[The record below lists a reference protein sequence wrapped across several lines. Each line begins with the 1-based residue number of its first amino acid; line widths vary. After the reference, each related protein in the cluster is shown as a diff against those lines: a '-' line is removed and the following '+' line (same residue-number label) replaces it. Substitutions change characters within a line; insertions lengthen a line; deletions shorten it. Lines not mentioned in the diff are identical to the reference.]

1 MIKLGVKFVKPMR
14 WMTVLLL
21 LGAAVFVSTVPR
33 MDLPETAFNE
43 ADAPVNLAPAARPTI
58 RLVPPAVDP
67 IMASPALFV
76 YSAGHVSNGLAVESA
91 PMPVQRHGHSLR
103 DLLCTYLI

>member
-1 MIKLGVKFVKPMR
+1 MVI
-14 WMTVLLL
+14 LL

-33 MDLPETAFNE
+33 IDLPETSFNE

-67 IMASPALFV
+67 IMILPSLFV
-76 YSAGHVSNGLAVESA
+76 TRAAQIPSSLAAESA
-91 PMPVQRHGHSLR
+91 AMPAHRHGHSLQ
-103 DLLCTYLI
+103 DLLCTFLI

>member
-1 MIKLGVKFVKPMR
+1 MELGVSIVKRLR
-14 WMTVLLL
+14 WITVLVL
-21 LGAAVFVSTVPR
+21 LGAAVFVSMVPR

-67 IMASPALFV
+67 IMISPSLLV
-76 YSAGHVSNGLAVESA
+76 YSSGRVPSGPAVESA
-91 PMPVQRHGHSLR
+91 AMPAQRHGHSFQ
-103 DLLCTYLI
+103 DLLCTFLI